1 MQRSNAPIA
10 AFSQSAL
17 DPTYSG
23 SQANASPNGAPLR
36 ESAYPRQAR
45 VGGGSGN
52 GGGDGISARAKATL
66 AAMGGAEGHF
76 NDPDNSAENL
86 LAGMPDLS
94 RRESDNSITLGY
106 PSNETDAKERKIIE
120 AFGVHSEAYLD
131 YGNSS
136 YARKPPRASVAP
148 SPNSSMTSFSNST
161 TTSPTARQQTGMGKM
176 TRADRT
182 ASIWDIEA
190 TLREGR
196 PIGAC
201 EYALTHRV
209 ALSIS

>member
-1 MQRSNAPIA
+1 
-10 AFSQSAL
+10 
-17 DPTYSG
+17 
-23 SQANASPNGAPLR
+23 
-36 ESAYPRQAR
+36 
-45 VGGGSGN
+45 
-52 GGGDGISARAKATL
+52 
-66 AAMGGAEGHF
+66 MGGAEPRF

-86 LAGMPDLS
+86 LSGMPGHQ
-94 RRESDNSITLGY
+94 RRDSDNSITLGY
-106 PSNETDAKERKIIE
+106 PSNETDAKERKILE

-148 SPNSSMTSFSNST
+148 SPNSSMTSFN
-161 TTSPTARQQTGMGKM
+161 TSSPPARQQTEMGKL

-196 PIGAC
+196 PVGAC
-201 EYALTHRV
+201 ESAK
-209 ALSIS
+209 A